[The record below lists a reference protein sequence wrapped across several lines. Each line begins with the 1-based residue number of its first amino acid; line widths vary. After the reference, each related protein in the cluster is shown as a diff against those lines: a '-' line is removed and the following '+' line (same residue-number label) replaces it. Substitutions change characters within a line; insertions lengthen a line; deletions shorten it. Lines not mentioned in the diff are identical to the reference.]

1 MASQISQCLLDS
13 YEPFLLAS
21 FCWQD
26 FIDPPRYRH
35 GYVEPH
41 HSPTTPLILT
51 NLPGC
56 LNMIGDLWTPYPQ
69 YLPPH
74 SLKSMLIESI
84 CQFLGIFGP
93 TVSP

>member
-1 MASQISQCLLDS
+1 MGGANQWLAKSLNAYWTVMNLSSLL
-13 YEPFLLAS
+13 
-21 FCWQD
+21 
-26 FIDPPRYRH
+26 RH

-41 HSPTTPLILT
+41 HSSTTPLILT

-69 YLPPH
+69 YLPPY
-74 SLKSMLIESI
+74 SLKSMLIGSI